1 MKPIKLICILL
12 TVVLFLP
19 SFASTDTLSILLD
32 GEAVDFTY
40 ENGVIHL
47 RGLPERSPEPVL
59 GIAVYD
65 LDFGDAEPVYRLMPA
80 NAEEFAGV

>member
-1 MKPIKLICILL
+1 MMRVNGYRVPPVRVRCV
-12 TVVLFLP
+12 T
-19 SFASTDTLSILLD
+19 T